1 MVEIPWPRLR
11 DPVKWQSIGDLA
23 QLVRALLSHSRG
35 RRFESYNAQI
45 RFILID
51 NQLVLLLLQKR
62 A

>member
-1 MVEIPWPRLR
+1 MVEMPWPSMR
-11 DPVKWQSIGDLA
+11 DPVKCQSIGDLA

-51 NQLVLLLLQKR
+51 NQLMLLSLQKI